1 MRHAVQGWA
10 DRLTRKPDSKPS
22 KSAEQIVDDVLL
34 DHPEMNASTTIN
46 TLKAEGLEIVKKPGL
61 ETEEADTTAGAAQ
74 MLRTES
80 MRFVVPISMR
90 ESNPEPTVGGVR
102 SQPKNEVIGWTRFKA
117 VLIQEGLGNFESA
130 FFYTREALQNAVSVF
145 EGKKIYADHPGRA
158 EEEDR
163 PERSV
168 RDVLGHF
175 ENIQFVETEE
185 GRGELRGDVVIL
197 PDEPFLWARSLMRH
211 AYEYAQKYPDKSFV
225 GLSINAMGDALDTP
239 IQKVVES
246 TSDAVRL
253 KLLKAQELGIESVRV
268 CSKIT
273 EAISCDLV
281 TEAGAG
287 GKVTQ
292 LIEGESMGKKKAQE
306 SEQKDPSQLAA
317 EAKEMAAK
325 KEMNGEHSD
334 ADKDLELI
342 LSVLDKMGLTDEGQR
357 EEAKKLAMEAYECM
371 KAEGMGEGAIHGVE
385 GVLRMAKREM
395 AKKAEAAK
403 AEEAAAKECDD
414 KEKEPKQEGAKESAR
429 ISDLEKENLELKA
442 KVQAFES
449 EKEKAELESFIDTKL
464 AESKLP
470 RASTKAFREAAGE
483 IRSREDFESKFKIW
497 TDAQK
502 LAGVRESVRLTFTE
516 KSVAAEAGSAEGSGK
531 LDFSKL
537 A

>member
-1 MRHAVQGWA
+1 MRHALNSWA
-10 DRLTRKPDSKPS
+10 ERLARKPEAKPS
-22 KSAEQIVDDVLL
+22 KSAEQIVDEMLL

-46 TLKAEGLEIVKKPGL
+46 SLKAEGIELVKKEGL
-61 ETEEADTTAGAAQ
+61 ETEEADTTGGAAQ
-74 MLRTES
+74 MLRAES
-80 MRFVVPISMR
+80 MRFLSPISMR
-90 ESNPEPTVGGVR
+90 ESSPEPTVGGVR

-117 VLIQEGLGNFESA
+117 VLLQEGLGNFESA
-130 FFYTREALQNAVSVF
+130 FFYTREALISAVPVF

-175 ENIQFVETEE
+175 ENIHFVETDE
-185 GRGELRGDVVIL
+185 GRGELHGDVVIL

-246 TSDAVRL
+246 TSEAVRL

-306 SEQKDPSQLAA
+306 SDQKDPSQLAA
-317 EAKEMAAK
+317 QAKENEPK
-325 KEMNGEHSD
+325 KEMDGEHSD

-342 LSVLDKMGLTDEGQR
+342 LSVLDKMGLTDEGER

-403 AEEAAAKECDD
+403 AAETAAKECDD
-414 KEKEPKQEGAKESAR
+414 KEKQDQDGVKESAR